1 MQMQL
6 FASTPTEPPQDAT
19 WVTGAVVA
27 REGVDSFLH
36 LVRSPS
42 DPTRLSREERK
53 GRECAWKNDLRKS
66 SKGRW
71 LAGMQELLSDGQPRT
86 FNRIVLELSSYE
98 YTADVAFDTVA
109 DDALWDLVGAQV
121 VEHTL
126 ATPVLFRGRD
136 SSVE

>member
-19 WVTGAVVA
+19 WATGAVVA
-27 REGVDSFLH
+27 REGLDSFLH

-42 DPTRLSREERK
+42 DPTRLSREGRK
-53 GRECAWKNDLRKS
+53 GRECAWKHDLRKS

-98 YTADVAFDTVA
+98 YAADVAFGTVA
-109 DDALWDLVGAQV
+109 DDALWELVGAEAL
-121 VEHTL
+121 EHTL
-126 ATPVLFRGRD
+126 ATPVLFRGRL
-136 SSVE
+136 